1 MRTFLALLVLG
12 ASLVLAQEKLTVE
25 QVVAFV
31 KSAIDL
37 KQSDKEVANYLRSL
51 TLSERLEDRTIE
63 ELEGL
68 GAGRRTL
75 EALRELRD
83 TSKGL
88 SAAPEPASR
97 EREAPVIPPPSPAE
111 QKRVLKQTRDYALG
125 YTHRLPDF
133 MCTQVTRRYVDPS
146 GLEFWQ
152 QQDVITTRLS
162 YFEQKEDYKVILL
175 NNQVVN
181 MAYDAEAVGGAI
193 SSGEF
198 GSMMKELFEPA
209 TEAEF
214 RWERWGKLRGR
225 LAYVFAYRVAKARSK
240 WHVTY
245 HRTHEVVPGYHG
257 LVFVDRDAGAI
268 LRITLEAELPPDF
281 PIQQATTTLDY
292 DFAEIS
298 GQQHILPLKA
308 VVRMREGKLLARND
322 VEFRLYRKFAAE
334 ATVSFETPEPLPEEK
349 TQEQPPK

>member
-1 MRTFLALLVLG
+1 
-12 ASLVLAQEKLTVE
+12 
-25 QVVAFV
+25 
-31 KSAIDL
+31 
-37 KQSDKEVANYLRSL
+37 
-51 TLSERLEDRTIE
+51 
-63 ELEGL
+63 
-68 GAGRRTL
+68 
-75 EALRELRD
+75 
-83 TSKGL
+83 
-88 SAAPEPASR
+88 
-97 EREAPVIPPPSPAE
+97 
-111 QKRVLKQTRDYALG
+111 
-125 YTHRLPDF
+125 
-133 MCTQVTRRYVDPS
+133 
-146 GLEFWQ
+146 
-152 QQDVITTRLS
+152 
-162 YFEQKEDYKVILL
+162 
-175 NNQVVN
+175 

-198 GSMMKELFEPA
+198 GSMMKELFEPG

-322 VEFRLYRKFAAE
+322 VEFRLYRKFTAE